1 MFVINRSSCRRKAK
15 TSNRGKLGMSH
26 SLGWTCMGVWH
37 GLSEMNEREP
47 RPAEALASVFA
58 EQLTMTAASGL
69 IDVTGGTA
77 QFDTTLV

>member
-1 MFVINRSSCRRKAK
+1 M
-15 TSNRGKLGMSH
+15 
-26 SLGWTCMGVWH
+26 GWVEMG
-37 GLSEMNEREP
+37 EREP
-47 RPAEALASVFA
+47 RPAEEFASVFA